1 MKNAN
6 ALEWCVIG
14 VSAILTPLAVC
25 QSAPQ
30 GSENVRQMGAL
41 HLWQP
46 IERELVPGQTDL
58 FKVSVSAGQF
68 IHVVVEEKGVA
79 SIVVLADPKGQ
90 PLATADNPPNRVFGP
105 LPVSAVAEVGGEY
118 EIRVEKSSQNLDTG
132 PYRIEL
138 NELHGPTEQDRTRL
152 HAETEFYAA
161 VHNERSQDKQETV
174 QAISGYKKAAGL
186 WHSLHDDR
194 EEALCLHRV
203 GVINDREGEPQ
214 AALKNLR
221 EALPLWRAVWG
232 GCEAFASA
240 AAWSHA
246 AKSA

>member
-90 PLATADNPPNRVFGP
+90 PLATADNPPDRVFGP
-105 LPVSAVAEVGGEY
+105 LPVFAVAEVGGEY
-118 EIRVEKSSQNLDTG
+118 EIRVEKSSQN
-132 PYRIEL
+132 
-138 NELHGPTEQDRTRL
+138 
-152 HAETEFYAA
+152 
-161 VHNERSQDKQETV
+161 
-174 QAISGYKKAAGL
+174 
-186 WHSLHDDR
+186 
-194 EEALCLHRV
+194 
-203 GVINDREGEPQ
+203 
-214 AALKNLR
+214 
-221 EALPLWRAVWG
+221 
-232 GCEAFASA
+232 
-240 AAWSHA
+240 
-246 AKSA
+246 